1 MYSQEDILKF
11 VNLVAEVVDPDRIIL
26 FGSYAYGE
34 PTDNSD
40 IDLLVIKNGK
50 DITIDDET
58 QYAVAIHRARR
69 DRQVKPRYDVFF
81 STDSQA
87 EEIASRGGAYVDAL
101 QKGKVIYERMW
112 SKYVRED
119 AGCRRVGLIS
129 AIQTGWFL
137 KSLELSGFFG
147 SR

>member
-101 QKGKVIYERMW
+101 QKGKVIYERM
-112 SKYVRED
+112 
-119 AGCRRVGLIS
+119 
-129 AIQTGWFL
+129 
-137 KSLELSGFFG
+137 
-147 SR
+147 